1 MEVTVERGLR
11 AACSR
16 ELELREYSLKR
27 RIHTM
32 AARTCINEPSA
43 HEYWILFPT
52 LYAHENWMEGVVR
65 Y

>member
-16 ELELREYSLKR
+16 ELTARVLLKR

-32 AARTCINEPSA
+32 AARPRINEPSA